1 MPLSLNLKI
10 ALGVY
15 IFLIL
20 SIPAGAYL
28 VSRQQ
33 IFKTSASQPPP
44 VSKLTQE
51 STPSS
56 SLSALDEI
64 KQFSQTAVPPSTP
77 LPVST
82 PSPTVSFGPT
92 LNFKLVL
99 EGRPVSNQ
107 AARVF
112 VGIAE
117 GNTTSNPQYLLSFTV
132 DLEANG
138 FFSGLSL
145 AGLTAGNQY
154 TAVIKGPAQIA
165 SATDFIMSPSVSNLN
180 NSEPITL
187 LSGDLNEDNTIN
199 AADYAI
205 AKAAYNTTP
214 ASSNWNA
221 NIDLNKDDI
230 VNNIDLAYILKNFG
244 KSGDSG
250 IWVSTTPQVATPS
263 GSLSPGGSATAT
275 PSGSPQLPVVNPDG
289 RQGYWMWI
297 PK

>member
-1 MPLSLNLKI
+1 MSTNFKI
-10 ALGVY
+10 ALGIY

-28 VSRQQ
+28 VSQQQ

-44 VSKLTQE
+44 ATRNIEE

-56 SLSALDEI
+56 SLSALEEI
-64 KQFSQTAVPPSTP
+64 KQFSQTALPTSTP
-77 LPVST
+77 IPAST
-82 PSPTVSFGPT
+82 SETTVSFGPT

-99 EGRPVSNQ
+99 EGRPVNNQ
-107 AARVF
+107 SARVF

-117 GNTTSNPQYLLSFTV
+117 GSVTSSSPQYLLSFTV
-132 DLEANG
+132 DLPANG
-138 FFSGLSL
+138 FLSGLSL

-165 SATDFIMSPSVSNLN
+165 STTAFIMSPSTTNLN
-180 NSEPITL
+180 NGEPITL

-199 AADYAI
+199 SADYAI

-214 ASSNWNA
+214 ASSNWNT
-221 NIDLNKDDI
+221 NIDLNKDNL

-250 IWVSTTPQVATPS
+250 IWVSTTPKTATPS
-263 GSLSPGGSATAT
+263 GSLSPSGETTA
-275 PSGSPQLPVVNPDG
+275 SGSPLPPGTNPEG
-289 RQGYWMWI
+289 NQGYWLWI